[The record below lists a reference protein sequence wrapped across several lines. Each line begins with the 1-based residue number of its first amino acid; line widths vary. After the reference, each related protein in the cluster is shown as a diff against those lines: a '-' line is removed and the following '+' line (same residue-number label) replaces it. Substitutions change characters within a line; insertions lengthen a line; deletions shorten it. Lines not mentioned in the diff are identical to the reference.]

1 MTNPQWLI
9 SVIDSIDNQTS
20 EAYRKLQSSNW
31 YTPLKDHLLKPT
43 MLSCSCSRGSNSNK
57 RGLSRLPV
65 LWYETTKGL
74 PRVKQIIKLGTAAGH
89 ESVPKVF
96 D

>member
-1 MTNPQWLI
+1 MI
-9 SVIDSIDNQTS
+9 
-20 EAYRKLQSSNW
+20 RKLPIFCFDGFTLEMHCLRMWVSSMSSR
-31 YTPLKDHLLKPT
+31 LKPT